1 MGIEYEYA
9 SYQFKRKN
17 LDPVSTDE
25 YKLIKEDLDNFLF
38 VFKQNFEEEKGT
50 PINPH
55 RFNKKTFLIL
65 FISILVIFLIS
76 YVIDWLGY
84 QDAAE
89 IISVLAMIPI
99 IAIIAQPIQYVF
111 SGVKSSSSE
120 VSYYEEAKMYFKF
133 HHSKAK
139 ETKNY
144 QDYLN
149 AISITDEKEFVRFG
163 ARNIF

>member
-9 SYQFKRKN
+9 SYRFKRKN

-25 YKLIKEDLDNFLF
+25 YKLIKEDLNNYL
-38 VFKQNFEEEKGT
+38 VAFKQNFEEEKGT

-65 FISILVIFLIS
+65 FVSILVIFLIS

-84 QDAAE
+84 EDAAE

-99 IAIIAQPIQYVF
+99 IAIIAQPIQYAF

>member
-1 MGIEYEYA
+1 MGLQYEYA
-9 SYQFKRKN
+9 SYRFKRKN
-17 LDPVSTDE
+17 LDPVSAEE
-25 YKLIKEDLDNFLF
+25 YQLIKENLDNFLF
-38 VFKQNFEEEKGT
+38 VFKQNFEEEKGA
-50 PINPH
+50 PNNPH
-55 RFNKKTFLIL
+55 KFNKKTFLIL
-65 FISILVIFLIS
+65 FCSILTIFLIS
-76 YVIDWLGY
+76 YVVEWLGY
-84 QDAAE
+84 PDAAE

-99 IAIIAQPIQYVF
+99 IAIIAQPIQYLF
-111 SGVKSSSSE
+111 SGVKTSTSE

-149 AISITDEKEFVRFG
+149 AIANSDEKEFVRFG